1 MIEWKA
7 VIYSVLLGLAYF
19 IYRKYKSQ
27 LVPDAPS
34 QPTIQ
39 VDVLNSIEELHELK
53 KQYQNITQFIFDY
66 RQDKDSTYLLTYI
79 DASGTRRN
87 AELTKTNNADSY
99 LLLQAEQQ
107 QRILQDRLKAV
118 TSQIDT
124 ALHQKPTAKATD
136 KNGIITNFY
145 QTYVKHK
152 NNDCLSNASEES
164 E

>member
-7 VIYSVLLGLAYF
+7 VIIAVVMLTGYIL
-19 IYRKYKSQ
+19 YKQ
-27 LVPDAPS
+27 RFNNTQDTETA
-34 QPTIQ
+34 QIQ
-39 VDVLNSIEELHELK
+39 ADILNSIEELHELK

-79 DASGTRRN
+79 DASGTQRN

-107 QRILQDRLKAV
+107 QRILQDKLKAV

-136 KNGIITNFY
+136 KNGIIANIY

-152 NNDCLSNASEES
+152 NNNCLSNASEES